1 MFSRLPVMVL
11 GAALLTLLAAC
22 SSSPTGNPAGGE
34 PEGAAEPR
42 DVVLR
47 QLLTQQARLWDVS
60 YPLLS
65 RGGELCPG
73 QMRANFGFQAWTRWD
88 IGGQYRIASMAV
100 YGLDDHVRVVHVL
113 AGSPAAEAGLR
124 AGDVIEK
131 ISWHPLPSGER
142 ASAAMH
148 EILQRAAPA
157 GAPLAFHLRRGE
169 ERLVIDM
176 APRLQ
181 CDFDVILTQSDQ
193 INAFFSERKVYVT
206 HGLTRF
212 IGDDSELAAVV
223 GHVLGHALR
232 AHETASSF
240 TEQVIERL
248 DALKVAAMDPEDR
261 DRLSAAGITPE
272 ARPFTQAQEI
282 EADRMALELMSR
294 AGTPLSALVEV
305 WRRLADVK
313 SGAVLLRD
321 FHPVTPER
329 LDAVEDL
336 VSLALGTRSAGL
348 STEYRFAAL
357 PQTIVPFA
365 SLVAIRGRV
374 YKGAAPE

>member
-1 MFSRLPVMVL
+1 
-11 GAALLTLLAAC
+11 
-22 SSSPTGNPAGGE
+22 
-34 PEGAAEPR
+34 
-42 DVVLR
+42 
-47 QLLTQQARLWDVS
+47 
-60 YPLLS
+60 
-65 RGGELCPG
+65 
-73 QMRANFGFQAWTRWD
+73 
-88 IGGQYRIASMAV
+88 
-100 YGLDDHVRVVHVL
+100 
-113 AGSPAAEAGLR
+113 
-124 AGDVIEK
+124 
-131 ISWHPLPSGER
+131 
-142 ASAAMH
+142 MH
-148 EILQRAAPA
+148 EILQRAAAA

-336 VSLALGTRSAGL
+336 VSWARGTTTSGL
-348 STEYRFAAL
+348 F
-357 PQTIVPFA
+357 PQ
-365 SLVAIRGRV
+365 
-374 YKGAAPE
+374 

>member
-1 MFSRLPVMVL
+1 MILRLPVMAFC
-11 GAALLTLLAAC
+11 AALLTSIAAC
-22 SSSPTGNPAGGE
+22 SSSPTGDPAGGE

-60 YPLLS
+60 YPILS
-65 RGGELCPG
+65 RGTELCPG

-113 AGSPAAEAGLR
+113 PGSPAAEAGLR

-131 ISWHPLPSGER
+131 ISWHPLPGGER
-142 ASAAMH
+142 ASAAMQQ
-148 EILQRAAPA
+148 ILQREASV

-169 ERLVIDM
+169 ERLAIDIV
-176 APRLQ
+176 PRLQ
-181 CDFDVILTQSDQ
+181 CDFDLILTQSDQ
-193 INAFFSERKVYVT
+193 INAFFNERKVYVT

-212 IGDDSELAAVV
+212 IRDDSELAAVV

-232 AHETASSF
+232 AHEGASSF

-248 DALKVAAMDPEDR
+248 DALKVATMDPEDR
-261 DRLSAAGITPE
+261 DRLSAAGLTPE

-294 AGTPLSALVEV
+294 AGTPLSALAEV

-329 LDAVEDL
+329 LEAIEDL
-336 VSLALGTRSAGL
+336 VSWARGTTTSGL
-348 STEYRFAAL
+348 FS
-357 PQTIVPFA
+357 Q
-365 SLVAIRGRV
+365 
-374 YKGAAPE
+374 